1 MQGFVPAAAK
11 AGRRGAS
18 HRPRVRGK
26 RRRASRPPSPPPRGD
41 RRGPR
46 GGRRTSACAAPPATG
61 AARGP
66 ARRAAGSR
74 SRSQIVD
81 GLQAARVRAL
91 LAREE
96 LHRAARRGGR
106 GTAAQRRKAQ
116 RLSSS
121 PAMKRRSSS
130 SCSVGQAGGDGAAG
144 ERGRGVRR
152 IGIEIGGHALP
163 NLAAAGVIGGG
174 FEFVFHD

>member
-1 MQGFVPAAAK
+1 M
-11 AGRRGAS
+11 
-18 HRPRVRGK
+18 
-26 RRRASRPPSPPPRGD
+26 
-41 RRGPR
+41 
-46 GGRRTSACAAPPATG
+46 
-61 AARGP
+61 
-66 ARRAAGSR
+66 
-74 SRSQIVD
+74 D

-106 GTAAQRRKAQ
+106 GAAGTAQEGAAALKLPRDEAAEQLELLR
-116 RLSSS
+116 
-121 PAMKRRSSS
+121 
-130 SCSVGQAGGDGAAG
+130 GAGGRRRRGG
-144 ERGRGVRR
+144 ERDRGVRR

>member
-1 MQGFVPAAAK
+1 M
-11 AGRRGAS
+11 
-18 HRPRVRGK
+18 
-26 RRRASRPPSPPPRGD
+26 
-41 RRGPR
+41 
-46 GGRRTSACAAPPATG
+46 
-61 AARGP
+61 
-66 ARRAAGSR
+66 
-74 SRSQIVD
+74 D

-106 GTAAQRRKAQ
+106 GTAGTAQEGAAALKLPRDEAAEQLELQ
-116 RLSSS
+116 R
-121 PAMKRRSSS
+121 
-130 SCSVGQAGGDGAAG
+130 GAGGRRRRGG